1 MMMMIVQNFFWCFC
15 ELIDAWQGLLAAC
28 WATTVLCTFTQ
39 CRFHAWCH
47 FTENSNKCG
56 IREWW
61 QPVLVPSRKPKQIRK
76 PKHLLILVCFERIW
90 MTIMSCKFCH
100 RLILACPGGSHIP
113 PEWPPIQGEL
123 AFCPQLFLLL
133 IAHMPENCICYFTVL
148 GVFTVYCFV
157 LLPLIYTAYFF
168 LLWMYIRLY
177 SP

>member
-1 MMMMIVQNFFWCFC
+1 MMMMIVQNFFWCFF

-76 PKHLLILVCFERIW
+76 PKHSLILVCSETSVTTNQYLDRNVLPSSFVTGIFVSSRIDENFALNSFFSFLSHEKD
-90 MTIMSCKFCH
+90 I
-100 RLILACPGGSHIP
+100 RDRIDDAAVAC
-113 PEWPPIQGEL
+113 
-123 AFCPQLFLLL
+123 CV
-133 IAHMPENCICYFTVL
+133 YF
-148 GVFTVYCFV
+148 YCG
-157 LLPLIYTAYFF
+157 LPLPMPANLNGFKYMLVPLFIFEI
-168 LLWMYIRLY
+168 LI
-177 SP
+177 S